1 MRVCLQRVTSGRVTV
16 NSQIVGQIDQ
26 GLVILVGVG
35 HDDAPDIIDKMAVK
49 VVNLRIF
56 NDEQGKFNRSLLD
69 VAGGALVVSQFTLYA
84 DSRKGRRP
92 SYTQAANPEIAS
104 PLCDRF
110 AQQLT
115 ELGISPVKSGV
126 FGACMQVQLTNDG
139 PVTIWLD
146 SDDVLNRQ

>member
-1 MRVCLQRVTSGRVTV
+1 MRVCLQRVTHASVTV
-16 NSQIVGQIDQ
+16 DSQIVGQIDQ

-35 HDDAPDIIDKMAVK
+35 HDDTPAIIDKMAVK
-49 VVNLRIF
+49 IVNLRIF

-69 VAGGALVVSQFTLYA
+69 VTGSALVVSQFTLYA

-92 SYTQAANPEIAS
+92 SYTQAANPQIAS

-115 ELGISPVKSGV
+115 TLGIAPVQCGV

-139 PVTIWLD
+139 PVTLWLD
-146 SDDVLNRQ
+146 SDELLIA